1 MEPRLPRVHVVHQP
15 GMGPS
20 TPPPRPADGAPS
32 SGAPAVSPLDLN
44 RPWLSERPVA
54 WPVLPSVDLATEQ
67 ARSIQA
73 FDLPLLLV
81 RGRNGTVSVHLDR
94 CPHRHVS
101 FCTGG
106 KPPQVE
112 GSVFRCPYHFQ
123 SFDQSGRCVA
133 TLHGESGQAEHLVTL
148 PAFEQDGFVF
158 VVVSRQL
165 FSRQQPGVGSAAA
178 LQQARDEL
186 RMPAEYARE
195 LSDTTAVDCLHL
207 FEYRYPIGSWPVVIT
222 SGIDHTHGFHVHGI
236 AKAVHRVRRWLGQE
250 TLSGMHMVCD
260 DGERSVLVTYAQY
273 RESLQAYWK
282 VGGPPNLWLN
292 KLDHGLYIAVLF
304 VPDDA
309 GSTTMRG
316 CLYVSG
322 QWKLLLENPAMLA
335 SLRELSIHNS
345 VEDRPFIES
354 QMESLADG
362 RIPVGNASVNDAP
375 VYRYFRY
382 LEQITGTPVPF
393 HDKPHAI
400 DLLRQWDGGGLASA
414 AVAAGPLSS

>member
-1 MEPRLPRVHVVHQP
+1 MGSSTAVPHPEQGSALGEPQP
-15 GMGPS
+15 K
-20 TPPPRPADGAPS
+20 TP
-32 SGAPAVSPLDLN
+32 PLDLN

-54 WPVLPSVDLATEQ
+54 WPVLASVELGREQ
-67 ARSIQA
+67 ALSIRA
-73 FDLPLLLV
+73 FALPLLLV
-81 RGRNGTVSVHLDR
+81 RGRDGRVSVHLDR

-101 FCTGG
+101 FSTGG
-106 KPPQVE
+106 KPPAVE

-148 PAFEQDGFVF
+148 SAFEQDGFLF
-158 VVVSRQL
+158 VVVCRAL
-165 FSRQQPGVGSAAA
+165 FSRRGPGADGEAA
-178 LQQARDEL
+178 LQRARADL
-186 RMPAEYARE
+186 RMPAEFARE
-195 LSDTTAVDCLHL
+195 LGDAAAVDCLPL
-207 FEYRYPIGSWPVVIT
+207 FQYRYPIGSWPVVIT
-222 SGIDHTHGFHVHGI
+222 SGIDHTHGVHVHGI
-236 AKAVHRVRRWLGQE
+236 AKAMDRLRRWLGQE

-260 DGERSVLVTYAQY
+260 DGERSVLVTFAQY
-273 RESLQAYWK
+273 RESLKAYWK

-292 KLDHGLYIAVLF
+292 KLDHGLFIAVLF

-322 QWKLLLENPAMLA
+322 SWKRLLENPAMLA

-382 LEQITGTPVPF
+382 LEQITGTAVDF
-393 HDKPHAI
+393 HRKPQAL
-400 DLLRQWDGGGLASA
+400 DLLRQWEDGSDGD
-414 AVAAGPLSS
+414 SSGRSSS

>member
-1 MEPRLPRVHVVHQP
+1 
-15 GMGPS
+15 MGLS
-20 TPPPRPADGAPS
+20 VA
-32 SGAPAVSPLDLN
+32 PLDLD

-54 WPVLPSVDLATEQ
+54 WPVLPSVDLPPEQ
-67 ARSIQA
+67 AHTIRA

-81 RGRNGTVSVHLDR
+81 RGRDGTVSVHLDR

-101 FCTGG
+101 FATGG
-106 KPPQVE
+106 RPPRVE

-123 SFDQSGRCVA
+123 AFDQSGRCVA

-158 VVVSRQL
+158 VVTSRAL
-165 FSRQQPGVGSAAA
+165 FSRGEPGTGGAAA
-178 LQQARDEL
+178 LQQARHAL
-186 RMPAEYARE
+186 SMPAEYGRE
-195 LSDTTAVDCLHL
+195 LTGATAADCLSL
-207 FEYRYPIGSWPVVIT
+207 FHYRYPNGSWPVVIT

-236 AKAVHRVRRWLGQE
+236 AKAVHRLRRWMGQE

-260 DGERSVLVTYAQY
+260 DAERSVLVTYAQY

-292 KLDHGLYIAVLF
+292 KLDHGLFISVLF

-316 CLYVSG
+316 CLHVSG
-322 QWKLLLENPAMLA
+322 AWRPLLENPAMLA
-335 SLRELSIHNS
+335 SLRELSIHNCE
-345 VEDRPFIES
+345 EDRPFIES
-354 QMESLADG
+354 QMGSLPAG
-362 RIPVGNASVNDAP
+362 CIPVGNASVNDAP

-382 LEQITGTPVPF
+382 LEQITGTPVRF
-393 HDKPHAI
+393 HTKPHAL
-400 DLLRQWDGGGLASA
+400 DLLRQWDGPATA
-414 AVAAGPLSS
+414 APVPSSS